1 MDLTG
6 ADLLLEDHWLW
17 LSMRVICTPIPGSD
31 EEPMATD
38 LEPVSPSPLQDPR

>member
-17 LSMRVICTPIPGSD
+17 LSLRDPAPLPGSD
-31 EEPMATD
+31 EEQMATGV
-38 LEPVSPSPLQDPR
+38 EPV